1 MTDSPEAVAAARA
14 GDSESHG
21 TDPLDQLAHMTL
33 ARATRGLSP
42 AAAQLAWHDWA
53 LHLAISP
60 GKRRKL
66 LEEAF
71 DGHRRFLNYVL
82 RSAANPNCPNCVEPL
97 EQDRRF
103 EGDAWQKWPFNV
115 IHQGLLLQQEWWQS
129 ATSGVRGVSGQ
140 HEDMVSFSAR
150 QWLDM
155 LSPVNF
161 FWTNPEVLQKTAE
174 TGGANLWRGSM
185 NWLEDLGGILADAPP
200 AGSED
205 FIVGKDVGL
214 TPGKVVFRNHLVE
227 LIQYAPTTSRVH
239 ATPVLIVP
247 SWIMKYYILDLS
259 PHNSMVRWLVDQG
272 HTVFM
277 ISWRNPGSDDRD
289 LGMEDYRRL
298 GVMAALDAVGT
309 IVPDRQVN
317 AVGYCLGGTLL
328 AIAAAAMARDGDERL
343 RGMSLL
349 AAEIDFREPGELSLF
364 IGESQL
370 AFLDSIMADKG
381 YLDGWQ
387 MAGAFQ
393 LLNSQDLIWSRQMK
407 EYLLGERQGLFDL
420 MAWNSDTTRMPAR
433 MHSEYLRKLYLDND
447 FADGRYLV
455 DGIPAV
461 PSDIRLPVFAVGTV
475 RDHVAPWK
483 TVYKVHR
490 LIGGADVTFALTSG
504 GHNAG
509 VVSEPGRAN
518 RSFQIAT
525 RKHGQRF
532 TDPDKWRE
540 EIPVQQG
547 SWWPAW
553 GDWLATRSSEEQV
566 APPSMGATKAG
577 LAPLG
582 DAPGTYVLER

>member
-1 MTDSPEAVAAARA
+1 MP
-14 GDSESHG
+14 
-21 TDPLDQLAHMTL
+21 PLLA
-33 ARATRGLSP
+33 S
-42 AAAQLAWHDWA
+42 
-53 LHLAISP
+53 
-60 GKRRKL
+60 
-66 LEEAF
+66 
-71 DGHRRFLNYVL
+71 LNQT
-82 RSAANPNCPNCVEPL
+82 EP
-97 EQDRRF
+97 
-103 EGDAWQKWPFNV
+103 
-115 IHQGLLLQQEWWQS
+115 
-129 ATSGVRGVSGQ
+129 
-140 HEDMVSFSAR
+140 
-150 QWLDM
+150 
-155 LSPVNF
+155 
-161 FWTNPEVLQKTAE
+161 
-174 TGGANLWRGSM
+174 
-185 NWLEDLGGILADAPP
+185 DLGIL
-200 AGSED
+200 
-205 FIVGKDVGL
+205 KRQQ
-214 TPGKVVFRNHLVE
+214 T
-227 LIQYAPTTSRVH
+227 LIQYAPATPRVY
-239 ATPVLIVP
+239 AAPVLIVP

-277 ISWRNPGSDDRD
+277 VSWRNPGSDDRD
-289 LGMEDYRRL
+289 LGMEDYRQL
-298 GVMAALDAVGT
+298 GVMAALDVVGA
-309 IVPDRQVN
+309 IVPERQVN

-343 RGMSLL
+343 RSMSLL

-370 AFLDSIMADKG
+370 AFLESIMADKG

-393 LLNSQDLIWSRQMK
+393 LLNSQDLIWSRRTK
-407 EYLLGERQGLFDL
+407 EYLLGERRELFDL

-461 PSDIRLPVFAVGTV
+461 PSDIHLPVFAVGTV

-490 LIGGADVTFALTSG
+490 VIGGADVTFALTSG

>member
-1 MTDSPEAVAAARA
+1 MSDSPAAGAPATTGESELRVA
-14 GDSESHG
+14 
-21 TDPLDQLAHMTL
+21 DPLDQLAHTTL

-60 GKRRKL
+60 GKRRRL
-66 LEEAF
+66 LYEAF
-71 DGHRRFLNYVL
+71 DEQRRFLNYAL
-82 RSAANPNCPNCVEPL
+82 RAAARPDCSNCVEPL

-103 EGDAWQKWPFNV
+103 ESEAWQKWPFNV
-115 IHQGLLLQQEWWQS
+115 IHQGFLLQQEWWQS
-129 ATSGVRGVSGQ
+129 ATTGVRGVSRQ
-140 HEDMVSFSAR
+140 HEDLVSFAGR
-150 QWLDM
+150 NWLDM
-155 LSPVNF
+155 WSPVNF
-161 FWTNPEVLQKTAE
+161 FWTNPDVLRKTVE
-174 TGGANLWRGSM
+174 TGGANLWQGAM
-185 NWLEDLGGILADAPP
+185 NWLEDLQGLVAGAPP
-200 AGSED
+200 RGSED

-214 TPGKVVFRNHLVE
+214 TPGKVVFRNHLIE
-227 LIQYAPTTSRVH
+227 LIQYAPATPKVH
-239 ATPVLIVP
+239 AEPVLIVP

-259 PHNSMVRWLVDQG
+259 PHNSMVRWLVGQG

-277 ISWRNPGSDDRD
+277 ISWRNPDADDRD
-289 LGMEDYRRL
+289 LDMEDYRRL
-298 GVMAALDAVGT
+298 GVMAALDAVGA

-328 AIAAAAMARDGDERL
+328 AIAAAVMSREGDARL
-343 RGMSLL
+343 RSMTLL

-370 AFLDSIMADKG
+370 AFLESIMADKG

-393 LLNSQDLIWSRQMK
+393 LLNSQDLIWSRRMK
-407 EYLLGERQGLFDL
+407 EYLLGERQSLFDL
-420 MAWNSDTTRMPAR
+420 MAWNADTTRLPAR

-447 FADGRYLV
+447 FAEGRYLV
-455 DGIPAV
+455 DDRPAV

-490 LIGGADVTFALTSG
+490 LIGGVDVTFALTSG

-509 VVSEPGRAN
+509 VVSEPGRKN

-525 RKHGQRF
+525 RIHGQRF

-540 EIPVQQG
+540 ETPVQQG

-553 GDWLATRSSEEQV
+553 GDWLAAQSPEIQV
-566 APPSMGATKAG
+566 APPVMGAAKVG
-577 LAPLG
+577 LAPLA
-582 DAPGTYVLER
+582 DAPGIYVLER